1 MLFVLSVTWNKRAL
15 KPKKKIDTLGVKLRR
30 SDLVT
35 TKQQFLKIRLSFEFD
50 FCYQGLILLMRQDVN
65 CVDPEGRLYF
75 LHLHTTKIYDLY
87 KVHVLARHPMS
98 YLGPKMR

>member
-1 MLFVLSVTWNKRAL
+1 M
-15 KPKKKIDTLGVKLRR
+15 
-30 SDLVT
+30 
-35 TKQQFLKIRLSFEFD
+35 
-50 FCYQGLILLMRQDVN
+50 CQDVH

-98 YLGPKMR
+98 YLGPKMRGRPRIISKTIIYVHDVPQQSLMYTAWSMGWSLFQGIVCTAS

>member
-1 MLFVLSVTWNKRAL
+1 
-15 KPKKKIDTLGVKLRR
+15 
-30 SDLVT
+30 
-35 TKQQFLKIRLSFEFD
+35 
-50 FCYQGLILLMRQDVN
+50 MRQDVH

-87 KVHVLARHPMS
+87 KVHVLARHLMP